1 MAGDKKDLP
10 RGLSLEQAQVMGL
23 QRSHAEIRDKMTGIR
38 EQLNTL
44 MEMMQRHNLQPQ
56 QRQALRVP

>member
-1 MAGDKKDLP
+1 
-10 RGLSLEQAQVMGL
+10 MGL
-23 QRSHAEIRDKMTGIR
+23 QRFHAEIRDEMIGNR

-44 MEMMQRHNLQPQ
+44 MEMMQRNNLQPQ

>member
-23 QRSHAEIRDKMTGIR
+23 QQSHVEIRDEMTGIC
-38 EQLNTL
+38 E
-44 MEMMQRHNLQPQ
+44 
-56 QRQALRVP
+56 